1 MDNSSLPPE
10 RPAGQGHPSSEVAL
24 FGNVEWGVREFN
36 GTAILTATIDG
47 VLHYEVAGLT
57 ILTGHTNAAKAA
69 RDLVAP
75 EHIERLDITAAQDTL
90 TSVSVGRPAVTLG
103 PNPYRLFVTREGA
116 NRLVLDS
123 RLPGARRLKAWLA
136 DEVMPALEDT
146 GSYIAPD
153 AETINL
159 DLNDLGALEKL
170 NLAFGHAIAA
180 AKHERAG
187 RLKAEA
193 RIAELEPAAAQAEVY
208 ASADGLTTKRAFARD
223 VQQWA
228 QTRGVKVLQV
238 QVFDFLAHIGLIT
251 RVAGSEHDQ
260 ATAQAIKDGK
270 AKNSTKKVEMPDGTI
285 IKVKYGKLTSKGEQ
299 YAWKRIYA
307 AIGQHGTLDL
317 DVIRRAVAP
326 VA

>member
-1 MDNSSLPPE
+1 
-10 RPAGQGHPSSEVAL
+10 VAL
-24 FGNVEWGVREFN
+24 FGNVAWGVREFN

-57 ILTGHTNAAKAA
+57 QLTGHTNATKAV

-75 EHIERLDITAAQDTL
+75 EHIERLDITPAQAAL
-90 TSVSVGRPAVTLG
+90 TSVRAGRPAVTPG

-123 RLPGARRLKAWLA
+123 RLPGARRLKAWLS
-136 DEVMPALEDT
+136 DEVLPAIEDT

-153 AETINL
+153 SEMINL
-159 DLNDLGALEKL
+159 DLSDLGALEKL

-187 RLKAEA
+187 RLVAEA
-193 RIAELEPAAAQAEVY
+193 RVAELEPAAAQAEAY
-208 ASADGLTTKRAFARD
+208 AEADGLTTKRAFARD
-223 VQQWA
+223 VQQWY
-228 QTRGVKVLQV
+228 TPRGIKVTQQ
-238 QVFDFLAHIGLIT
+238 QVFDFLGYIGLIT
-251 RVAGSEHDQ
+251 RMAGSEHDQ
-260 ATAQAIKDGK
+260 ATATAVKEGR
-270 AKNSTKKVEMPDGTI
+270 AKNSTKNVKMPDGTI
-285 IKVKYGKLTSKGEQ
+285 IKVKYGKLTGKGEQ

-307 AIGQHGTLDL
+307 AIGEHGTLDL
-317 DVIRRAVAP
+317 DVIRRAVVP

>member
-1 MDNSSLPPE
+1 MDNGSLPPGQSI
-10 RPAGQGHPSSEVAL
+10 GQGRPSNDVAL
-24 FGNVEWGVREFN
+24 FGNIEWGMREFN

-47 VLHYEVAGLT
+47 VLHYEAAGLT
-57 ILTGHTNAAKAA
+57 QLTGHTNATKAV

-75 EHIERLDITAAQDTL
+75 EHIERLDITPAQTAL
-90 TSVSVGRPAVTLG
+90 TSVSVGRPAVTPG

-136 DEVMPALEDT
+136 DEVLPALEDT
-146 GSYIAPD
+146 GAYIAPD
-153 AETINL
+153 SEMVDL
-159 DLNDLGALEKL
+159 DLNDLGALERL

-180 AKHERAG
+180 AKNERAG

-193 RIAELEPAAAQAEVY
+193 RVAELEPAAAQAELY
-208 ASADGLTTKRAFARD
+208 ASADSLTTKRAFARD
-223 VQQWA
+223 VQQWGA
-228 QTRGVKVLQV
+228 GRGVDIKQR
-238 QVFDFLAHIGLIT
+238 QVFDFLAYIGLIT

-270 AKNSTKKVEMPDGTI
+270 AKNATKNVSMPDGTVF
-285 IKVKYGKLTSKGEQ
+285 KAKYGKLTAKGEE

-317 DVIRRAVAP
+317 AVIRSAIVP